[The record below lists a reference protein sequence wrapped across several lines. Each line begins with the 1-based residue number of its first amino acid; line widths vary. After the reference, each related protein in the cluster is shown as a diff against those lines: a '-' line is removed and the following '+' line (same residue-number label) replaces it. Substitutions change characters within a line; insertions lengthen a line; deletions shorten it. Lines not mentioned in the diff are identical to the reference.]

1 MYPSYMQESLKKV
14 EQTRPARLKIA
25 REKGRSK
32 IFPAMTA
39 EEREDVL
46 QKFHPDYK
54 KDAKRAV
61 RIGSNA
67 GEEITPEVADIL
79 ESWPRI
85 NPDQFEPNLKKPDM
99 ETDVLVVGGG
109 SAGSSA
115 ALLAEQAG
123 ARVLLVTKLRLG
135 DSNSVMAQGGIQA
148 AVNPQDSPV
157 RHYLDVIGGGHF
169 DNKPELVEALAMDAP
184 LVIEWLIELG
194 VMFDRLPDG
203 RLKTRH
209 GGGTSRTR
217 MLSCKDYTGS
227 GILRVLRDEIE
238 CRRERIR
245 VMDFTPAVELLMD
258 ANGRV
263 AGAIVQNFETDE
275 YFIVRAKAVV
285 LATGGLG
292 RLHTQ
297 GFPTT
302 NHYGATCDGVVLG
315 YRAGAKM
322 LYMDS
327 VQYHP
332 TGAVYTEQILGFLV
346 TEYVRGLGG
355 QPVNKDGD
363 LYVFPLEPRDV
374 EASSFIRECLERKNG
389 IATPSGQQGIWLDS
403 PIIEELEKPGTI
415 ERELPAM
422 VRQFKRFGID
432 ITKEPM
438 LVYPTLH
445 FQNGGLEVNAQCETN
460 IPGLYAAGEVQGG
473 THGRNRLMGNSQLEI
488 TVFGRRAG
496 KFAAEYALALEKQ
509 SPLNLDHVRAF
520 MKEVEKLGIDRSR
533 VSPILLPDYIPS
545 HIKEKQMTSHYLG
558 TVRG

>member
-1 MYPSYMQESLKKV
+1 MYPDYMQESLKRV
-14 EQTRPARLKIA
+14 EATRQERIRIA
-25 REKGRSK
+25 REKGREH

-39 EEREDVL
+39 EERDDVL
-46 QKFHPDYK
+46 HKFHPDFK
-54 KDAKRAV
+54 KVKKRQI
-61 RIGSNA
+61 RIGPNK
-67 GEEITPEVADIL
+67 GEEITTEVADIL
-79 ESWPRI
+79 EAYSRI
-85 NPDQFEPNLKKPDM
+85 NPDDYDLEHPDL

-115 ALLAEQAG
+115 ALLAEQEG
-123 ARVLLVTKLRLG
+123 ASVLLITKLRLG
-135 DSNSVMAQGGIQA
+135 DSNSIMAQGGIQA

-157 RHYLDVIGGGHF
+157 IHYLDVMGGGHF
-169 DNKPELVEALAMDAP
+169 DNKPELAEALTMDAP
-184 LVIEWLIELG
+184 IVIQWLMDLG

-203 RLKTRH
+203 SLRTRH

-217 MLSCKDYTGS
+217 MLSCKDYSGS

-238 CRRERIR
+238 CRRDRIK
-245 VMDFTPAVELLMD
+245 VMDFTPAVELIMD
-258 ANGRV
+258 DEGRV

-275 YFIVRAKAVV
+275 HFIVKARATI

-322 LYMDS
+322 IYMDS

-332 TGAVYTEQILGFLV
+332 TGAVYPEQILGFLV
-346 TEYVRGLGG
+346 TEKVRGLGG
-355 QPVNKDGD
+355 QPVNSNGD
-363 LYVFPLEPRDV
+363 LFVFPLEPRDV
-374 EASSFIRECLERKNG
+374 ESSAFIRECLERNNG
-389 IATPSGQQGIWLDS
+389 IRTPSGQVGIWLDS
-403 PIIEELEKPGTI
+403 PIIEVLEGPGTI

-422 VRQFKRFGID
+422 VRQFKRFNID

-445 FQNGGLEVNAQCETN
+445 FQNGGLDVNARTETT

-488 TVFGRRAG
+488 TVFGRRSG
-496 KFAAEYALALEKQ
+496 TYAAQYAKSVKKLGTLT
-509 SPLNLDHVRAF
+509 LDHVRAYN
-520 MKEVEKLGIDRSR
+520 MEVEKLGIDRKK
-533 VSPILLPDYIPS
+533 VSPILLPDYIPD
-545 HIKEKQMTSHYLG
+545 HVKERQLTSHYLG
-558 TVRG
+558 TIRG

>member
-1 MYPSYMQESLKKV
+1 MYPDYMQESLKRV
-14 EQTRPARLKIA
+14 EATRQERIRIA
-25 REKGRSK
+25 REKGREH

-39 EEREDVL
+39 EERDDVL
-46 QKFHPDYK
+46 HKFHPDFK
-54 KDAKRAV
+54 KVAKRQI
-61 RIGSNA
+61 RIGPNK
-67 GEEITPEVADIL
+67 GEEITTEVADIL
-79 ESWPRI
+79 EAYSRI
-85 NPDQFEPNLKKPDM
+85 NPDDYDLEHPDI

-115 ALLAEQAG
+115 ALLAEQEG
-123 ARVLLVTKLRLG
+123 ASVLLITKLRLG

-157 RHYLDVIGGGHF
+157 IHYLDVMGGGHF
-169 DNKPELVEALAMDAP
+169 DNKPELAEALTMDAP
-184 LVIEWLIELG
+184 IVIQWLLDLG

-203 RLKTRH
+203 SLRTRH

-217 MLSCKDYTGS
+217 MLSCKDYSGS

-238 CRRERIR
+238 CRSDRIK
-245 VMDFTPAVELLMD
+245 VMDFTPAVELIMD
-258 ANGRV
+258 DEGRV

-275 YFIVRAKAVV
+275 HFIVKAKATI

-315 YRAGAKM
+315 YRVGAKM
-322 LYMDS
+322 IYMDS

-332 TGAVYTEQILGFLV
+332 TGAVYPEQILGFLV
-346 TEYVRGLGG
+346 TEKVRGLGG
-355 QPVNKDGD
+355 QPVNSNGD
-363 LYVFPLEPRDV
+363 LFVFPLEPRDV
-374 EASSFIRECLERKNG
+374 ESSAFIRECLERNNG
-389 IATPSGQQGIWLDS
+389 IRTPSGQVGIWLDS
-403 PIIEELEKPGTI
+403 PIIEVLEGPGTI

-422 VRQFKRFGID
+422 VRQFKRFNID
-432 ITKEPM
+432 INREPM

-445 FQNGGLEVNAQCETN
+445 FQNGGLDVNARTETT

-488 TVFGRRAG
+488 TVFGRRSGAY
-496 KFAAEYALALEKQ
+496 AAQYAKSVKKLGTLT
-509 SPLNLDHVRAF
+509 LDHVRAYN
-520 MKEVEKLGIDRSR
+520 MEVEKLGIDRKK
-533 VSPILLPDYIPS
+533 VSPILLPDYIPD
-545 HIKEKQMTSHYLG
+545 HVKERQLTSHYLG
-558 TVRG
+558 TIRG